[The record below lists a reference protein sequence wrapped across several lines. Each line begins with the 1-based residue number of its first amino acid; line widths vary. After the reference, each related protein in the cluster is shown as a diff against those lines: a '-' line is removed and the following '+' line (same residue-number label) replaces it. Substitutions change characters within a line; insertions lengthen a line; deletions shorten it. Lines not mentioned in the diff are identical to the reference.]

1 MRITQLFG
9 LTAFLLL
16 VSTSADGLDLETAL
30 AERVL
35 GEAGAS
41 VTVVLTGTPSFIIN
55 GELYVGGRPIGE
67 FAQLIE
73 PLLALG

>member
-1 MRITQLFG
+1 MVRITQLFG

-35 GEAGAS
+35 ETNIGAKGWPCRSSGHKHRGMS
-41 VTVVLTGTPSFIIN
+41 V
-55 GELYVGGRPIGE
+55 R
-67 FAQLIE
+67 
-73 PLLALG
+73 